1 MNIFEEGRVVAL
13 EADGAWVETMRS
25 SACGSCAARSGCGHR
40 TLAGVLTRDKGLV
53 RARGSRAL
61 NAGECA
67 INDKVEISIPRAT
80 LAQGALLLYG
90 GPLAFGTLL
99 AFFAGTGSDLLAALS
114 FFAGLGLAFG
124 VLRWLTS
131 MGLFGSVEP
140 QLERIVE
147 RFTETSP
154 IIVTAAHAAEH

>member
-1 MNIFEEGRVVAL
+1 
-13 EADGAWVETMRS
+13 
-25 SACGSCAARSGCGHR
+25 
-40 TLAGVLTRDKGLV
+40 LAGVLTRDKGLV

-99 AFFAGTGSDLLAALS
+99 AFFAGTGSDVLAALS

-124 VLRWLTS
+124 ALRWLTS

>member
-1 MNIFEEGRVVAL
+1 MNIVEEGRVVGL
-13 EADGAWVETMRS
+13 EAGGAWVETMRS

-40 TLAGVLTRDKGLV
+40 TLAGALTRDKGLV
-53 RARGSRAL
+53 RARGSRTLKAS
-61 NAGECA
+61 ECS

-90 GPLAFGTLL
+90 GPLALGTLL
-99 AFFAGTGSDLLAALS
+99 AFFAGTESDLLAAVS

-124 VLRWLTS
+124 TLRWLTA
-131 MGLFGSVEP
+131 MGRFGSVEP
-140 QLERIVE
+140 KLERVVE

-154 IIVTAAHAAEH
+154 VIVTEAHAAEL